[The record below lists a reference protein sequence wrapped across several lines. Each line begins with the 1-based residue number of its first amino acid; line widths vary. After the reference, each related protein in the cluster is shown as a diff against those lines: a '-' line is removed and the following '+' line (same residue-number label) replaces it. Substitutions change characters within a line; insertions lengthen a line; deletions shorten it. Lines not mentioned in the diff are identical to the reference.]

1 MNVDPTIPVT
11 LITDHEDLGKRLDR
25 FLAEKCLGISR
36 GRLQLL
42 VRNKMVI
49 VDGKSAKASMLLKA
63 DQTIVAQLQELVS
76 LRPAET
82 TGENI
87 PLEILYCDADIIAI
101 NKPPFM
107 VVHPAKGHWS
117 GTLTAALV
125 YHFETLSTVGGPNRP
140 GIVHRLDRDT
150 SGVILVARTDFA
162 HTALMKQFEARTVEK
177 CYLAIV
183 SPPPDRDRD
192 EIDKPIGPH
201 PYQREKMAIRDDL
214 SQAKPARTF
223 FEVLQRCG
231 RFAQV
236 HCFPKT
242 GRTHQ
247 IRLHM
252 AHFGSSVVADRLY
265 SGRSSITAG
274 WIRNGQDDDDVV
286 IERQALHAES
296 ISFSHPRTGERMS
309 ITAPIPADIHRL
321 WNVIREA
328 ESLRGDRT

>member
-11 LITDHEDLGKRLDR
+11 LVTAHEDLGKRLDR

-36 GRLQLL
+36 ARLQML
-42 VRNKMVI
+42 VKNKMVS
-49 VDGKSAKASMLLKA
+49 VDGKPAKASLILKA
-63 DQTIVAQLQELVS
+63 DQTIVAQLQELET

-82 TGENI
+82 QGEDI
-87 PLEILYCDADIIAI
+87 SLDILHCDDDVIAI

-125 YHFETLSTVGGPNRP
+125 FHFESLSSLGGTHRP

-162 HTALMKQFEARTVEK
+162 HTELMKQFEARTIEK
-177 CYLAIV
+177 RYLAIV

-192 EIDKPIGPH
+192 EINKPIGPH
-201 PYQREKMAIRDDL
+201 PYQREKMAIREDL
-214 SQAKPARTF
+214 PQARPARTF
-223 FEVLQRCG
+223 FEVQQRCG
-231 RFAQV
+231 RFAKV

-252 AHFGSSVVADRLY
+252 AHFGCSVVADRLY

-274 WIRNGQDDDDVV
+274 WIRTGQDDDDIVLD
-286 IERQALHAES
+286 RQALHAES
-296 ISFSHPRTGERMS
+296 ITFNHPRSDQR
-309 ITAPIPADIHRL
+309 ITIAAPVPPDMQRL
-321 WNVIREA
+321 WSVIEEVGNGR
-328 ESLRGDRT
+328 